1 MVGYLRHMYLL
12 LLRSPFWILH
22 FIIKSCLYFLTF
34 LLAALN
40 STFWDVKIL
49 FSLPFA
55 CNWHIC
61 MLFIFVFLFLIFR
74 NCLLHNL
81 LILWFK
87 MSMSILFLSID
98 KFTLILFVHMT
109 DLFGLPVYFLLC
121 TLFSLLL
128 CLFIFCHILVS
139 FILFWACFLHNKGTL
154 LKGFQGVSTI
164 VKDNMKNMDKYE
176 L

>member
-49 FSLPFA
+49 FTLPFA

-81 LILWFK
+81 LYLVVQNEHEHTFSFNRQVYPYFVCTYDRSIWPPSLFPIVHPVFIAFMSFHLLSHPGFLYIIL
-87 MSMSILFLSID
+87 SMFL
-98 KFTLILFVHMT
+98 T
-109 DLFGLPVYFLLC
+109 
-121 TLFSLLL
+121 
-128 CLFIFCHILVS
+128 
-139 FILFWACFLHNKGTL
+139 
-154 LKGFQGVSTI
+154 
-164 VKDNMKNMDKYE
+164 
-176 L
+176 